1 MDENLKKIYKKYY
14 NTLSK
19 YDYTEDYNDII
30 ENSDVIF
37 INKNTSKK
45 KFGIFKKYKDNS
57 IIELSSKNIK
67 KFYIYTDENYIF
79 YKNKESSLKDIL
91 TDLINNNFLIN
102 KK

>member
-1 MDENLKKIYKKYY
+1 MDENLKQIYKKYY

-37 INKNTSKK
+37 VNKSTSKK
-45 KFGIFKKYKDNS
+45 KSGIFKKYKDNS

-67 KFYIYTDENYIF
+67 KFYIYADENYIF